1 MSLKRLCRKILE
13 YVLAIPFVLVTFP
26 LAWLAG
32 KTVKSGS
39 KNGGK
44 PRLIWGPTPII
55 NNKYWSGAMK
65 EAGYDS
71 TTFML
76 TYYGNINK
84 KDDFDEYIADR
95 LPGLPL
101 FLKLP
106 FLFWESLWRFDVFVL
121 PFHGWLLGQTALWR
135 LEAPLLHLAGKKI
148 LIIPYGSDAYVY
160 RDVRSISLQHGLLAS
175 YPAAARQQE
184 AIRKKVSYWA
194 RHADCITP
202 GVMGIDG
209 IGRWDVLSVSPLC
222 IDTGTWQASGRLS
235 QADGRREIV
244 YIAHTP
250 NHTGFKGTEFLE
262 DAVSALQQEGLK
274 VELLLIQNKQNDEV
288 QRILQ
293 EDTDILAEQLI
304 FTGHGISAVEGM
316 ASGLPVI
323 SNLEDPTYTTVFRR
337 WSFLN
342 ECPIVSSCPETIK
355 DTLRTL
361 VMNPDLRAQI
371 GKAGREYA
379 EKYHSYE
386 AAQYMFGSVIDK
398 IWHGKDIDLI
408 NLYHP
413 LKGAYPQSRPAI
425 SHPLTHNKLPA

>member
-1 MSLKRLCRKILE
+1 MSLKRLCRKALE
-13 YVLAIPFVLVTFP
+13 YALAVPFVLVTFP

-32 KTVKSGS
+32 KTVKPGGQ
-39 KNGGK
+39 NGGK
-44 PRLIWGPTPII
+44 PRLVWGPAPII

-65 EAGYDS
+65 AAGYDS

-95 LPGLPL
+95 LPRLPL

-106 FLFWESLWRFDVFVL
+106 LLFWESLWRFDVFVL
-121 PFHGWLLGQTALWR
+121 PFHGWLLGRTVLWR

-202 GVMGIDG
+202 GVMGMDG

-222 IDTGTWQASGRLS
+222 IDTGIWQASGRRS
-235 QADGRREIV
+235 QADGRRETV

-250 NHTGFKGTEFLE
+250 NHTGFKGTEFLQ
-262 DAVSALQQEGLK
+262 DTIHQMQQEGLK

-288 QRILQ
+288 RRILQ
-293 EDTDILAEQLI
+293 EDTDILVEQLI

-316 ASGLPVI
+316 ASNLPVI

-337 WSFLN
+337 YSFLN
-342 ECPIVSSCPETIK
+342 ECPLVSAGPETLAGQLYKLI
-355 DTLRTL
+355 TR
-361 VMNPDLRAQI
+361 PALRAELGQ
-371 GKAGREYA
+371 AGRHYV
-379 EKYHSYE
+379 EKYHSYPATIYNFE
-386 AAQYMFGSVIDK
+386 SQLDYVYGRTQS
-398 IWHGKDIDLI
+398 LI

-413 LKGAYPQSRPAI
+413 LLGEYPKRAPKI
-425 SHPLTHNKLPA
+425 VPPLIDNKIPD